1 MHIFSLKYIFCI
13 STWRYIEE
21 VIKTRSL
28 YGDKC
33 YIVERRS
40 DKKLVGVIAWKKTKV
55 IGNVKF
61 EKDLIMVKSLSIA
74 VEARRKGLA
83 KMLLQKVES
92 DAKKLQLDVGL
103 ETVVG

>member
-1 MHIFSLKYIFCI
+1 MHLN

-21 VIKTRSL
+21 VIETRSL

-33 YIVERRS
+33 YIVERSS
-40 DKKLVGVIAWKKTKV
+40 DKKVVGVIAWKITKV

-61 EKDLIMVKSLSIA
+61 EKGLLMVKSLSIA

-92 DAKKLQLDVGL
+92 DAEKLQLDVGL

>member
-1 MHIFSLKYIFCI
+1 MHLN
-13 STWRYIEE
+13 STWRYIED
-21 VIKTRSL
+21 VTKTRSL

-33 YIVERRS
+33 YIAQRPS

-61 EKDLIMVKSLSIA
+61 EKDLMMVKSLSIA

-103 ETVVG
+103 ETVIG